1 MDQSDALS
9 PHSGQSDKLSPH
21 SNQSDELSPHSD
33 QSDVGIDEGDHDVPG
48 AVGGGQALVLVRQSA
63 GVHQHPAQP
72 GGGHRALVAGEVHPA
87 ALGDR
92 VAGVSK

>member
-9 PHSGQSDKLSPH
+9 PD
-21 SNQSDELSPHSD
+21 SD

-48 AVGGGQALVLVRQSA
+48 AVGGGQTLVLVRQPA
-63 GVHQHPAQP
+63 RVHQHPAQP

-87 ALGDR
+87 ALATQRRR
-92 VAGVSK
+92 VSSVLPLRVHLSQGPDCTQQTA